1 MLAVPASNFES
12 LEKQLK
18 IKFKSKDLL
27 REALTHRSYLN
38 ENTAWNLPQN
48 ERLEYL
54 GDAVLELVT
63 TNFLFHTF
71 PEKQEGELTSIRA
84 ALVNHIMLG
93 KVANDL
99 ELDRYVLLS
108 RGEAKDDGRAKE
120 AIMANAVE
128 ALIGAIYLDQTYEK
142 AARFIHA
149 HILSHLNEVLEKELF
164 IDAKSELQEIAQ
176 EKLRVT
182 PVYKIVD
189 EEGPDHD
196 KQFVA
201 AVYFSKEKIAEGKGF
216 SKQEAE
222 RDAAVNALKKWKK

>member
-1 MLAVPASNFES
+1 MPESKLES

-18 IKFKSKDLL
+18 IEFKNKDLL

-71 PEKQEGELTSIRA
+71 KKKQEGELTSIRA

-93 KVANDL
+93 RVANDL
-99 ELDRYVLLS
+99 ALDRHILLS
-108 RGEAKDDGRAKE
+108 RGEAKDGGRAKE
-120 AIMANAVE
+120 AIVANAVE
-128 ALIGAIYLDQTYEK
+128 ALIGAIYLDQNYEK
-142 AARFIHA
+142 AAKFVHT

-164 IDAKSELQEIAQ
+164 IDAKSQLQEIAQ

-201 AVYFSKEKIAEGKGF
+201 AAYFDKEKIAEGKGF